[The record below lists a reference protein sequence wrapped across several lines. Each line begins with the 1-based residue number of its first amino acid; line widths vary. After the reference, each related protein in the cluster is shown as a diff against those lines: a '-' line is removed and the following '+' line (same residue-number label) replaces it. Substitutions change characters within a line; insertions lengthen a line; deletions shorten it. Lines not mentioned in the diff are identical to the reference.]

1 MIGPE
6 GLHFAMACWSV
17 VGDLSEK
24 TGWNTVI
31 LQAVV
36 ATLGVARSF
45 LKVSHLMRMQNAH
58 QVTNLTL
65 FMLRKKL
72 EDFREI
78 SKTCSSFLVWVTL
91 MKEQG

>member
-58 QVTNLTL
+58 QVTNLAL

-72 EDFREI
+72 GKIFG
-78 SKTCSSFLVWVTL
+78 KFPTLVL
-91 MKEQG
+91 PSLSGSHL